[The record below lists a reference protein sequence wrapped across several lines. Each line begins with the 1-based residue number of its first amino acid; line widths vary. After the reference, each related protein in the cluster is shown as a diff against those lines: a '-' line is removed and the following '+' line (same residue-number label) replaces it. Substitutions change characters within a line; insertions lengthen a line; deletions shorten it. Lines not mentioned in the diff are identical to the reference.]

1 MAKWQ
6 YTKGLHEVGNGLYAY
21 LLPDGGWGWSNAG
34 LIVDGEETVLV
45 DTLFDLSLTGEM
57 LKTMRDAVP
66 AAGNISRLLNTHA
79 NADHV
84 WATSWSAMPRS

>member
-6 YTKGLHEVGNGLYAY
+6 YTKGLHELGNGLYAY

-45 DTLFDLSLTGEM
+45 DTLFDLPLT
-57 LKTMRDAVP
+57 RYFDAISMTPDRLYGAVQS
-66 AAGNISRLLNTHA
+66 NILQVAS
-79 NADHV
+79 
-84 WATSWSAMPRS
+84 